1 MSLGFQQLQ
10 ASRFNVGTTFDA
22 VGLSLSLH
30 LTLTVT
36 AVEPIF
42 ALPEIVYC
50 IGADEVLLPGPQPH
64 YDESHGAM
72 TTACDLK
79 AFLSRPA

>member
-10 ASRFNVGTTFDA
+10 ASCFNVGTTFDV
-22 VGLSLSLH
+22 VGLSLSPH

-36 AVEPIF
+36 AVF
-42 ALPEIVYC
+42 ALPEIAYC
-50 IGADEVLLPGPQPH
+50 IGADEVFLPGPQPH

-72 TTACDLK
+72 TTACGLK
-79 AFLSRPA
+79 AFLFRPA